1 MVYNN
6 RGTTMIE
13 YYIYMYMNHYGRVLY
28 ETASYFGPTK

>member
-13 YYIYMYMNHYGRVLY
+13 YYINIYMNHYGRVLY
-28 ETASYFGPTK
+28 ETVPRRFDF